1 MGKQGNV
8 VLSAEVVKEIF
19 RALFKERQEQALLTI
34 VSDSTKLI
42 HQRLDELAVD
52 IFFFYLNDVH
62 VTTYKHLQYLN

>member
-34 VSDSTKLI
+34 VSDSTKFI

-62 VTTYKHLQYLN
+62 VTTNKHLQYLN